1 MEGTIGVM
9 AIQARQE
16 TQISIF
22 LENRAGVVSDLA
34 DSLAEHEVNI
44 KAITVLDTHDVGT
57 MRMVVED
64 HDKAINVLKEYG
76 AAYMEIPVLTIEMKN
91 EPGGFARIAR
101 TLADAGVKIEYVY
114 GTATPG
120 TERTVAVFRVNNVD
134 RALGLTFD

>member
-1 MEGTIGVM
+1 M
-9 AIQARQE
+9 AVQAQQE

-34 DSLAEHEVNI
+34 DSLAEREVNI

-76 AAYMEIPVLTIEMKN
+76 AAYMEIPVLTIEMQNK
-91 EPGGFARIAR
+91 PGGFARIAR
-101 TLADAGVKIEYVY
+101 ILADAGVNIEYVY

-120 TERTVAVFRVNNVD
+120 TERTLAVFRVNNVD
-134 RALGLTFD
+134 RALGLSFDQE